1 MDGKLWSQVYQ
12 RVLSIEHP
20 EEAMNVTHS
29 DRTIVLIQLRAAADD
44 QPVSWACRPENW
56 AGLTPPPTWPSQPTM
71 SRRLRTPSVQALYT
85 SVLSWLKTQPGTTA
99 VNRVKCG
106 FVRKLDGRALT
117 INPFSKDP
125 DARWGWA
132 LRGYGFGYKLHAV
145 WGDAAAPDAWEVRP
159 LNVSEPGVATEVLVP
174 QLPQAS
180 GKRYLVGDSAYDS
193 NPLHAAA
200 ANRGYQLLAPP
211 KRQGAG
217 LGHCRHHPG
226 RVAALCQLTT
236 PYGKRLYHRRA
247 EIDREFGHWAV
258 RQEGLDELPAHVRRL
273 HRIKVFVV
281 AKLILNAFRIILNH
295 EDLTRNGP

>member
-12 RVLSIEHP
+12 TVLSIEHP

-44 QPVSWACRPENW
+44 QPVSWGCRPENW

-132 LRGYGFGYKLHAV
+132 LRGYGFGYKLHAESITTRPQTPGRCGRSTSANRV
-145 WGDAAAPDAWEVRP
+145 SRPKFLFRNCPRLPANATWWVTAPTTVIPCMP
-159 LNVSEPGVATEVLVP
+159 LLRTEVINCWHRP
-174 QLPQAS
+174 SDKARDWGTAGIIREGWLPCVS
-180 GKRYLVGDSAYDS
+180 
-193 NPLHAAA
+193 
-200 ANRGYQLLAPP
+200 
-211 KRQGAG
+211 
-217 LGHCRHHPG
+217 
-226 RVAALCQLTT
+226 
-236 PYGKRLYHRRA
+236 
-247 EIDREFGHWAV
+247 
-258 RQEGLDELPAHVRRL
+258 
-273 HRIKVFVV
+273 
-281 AKLILNAFRIILNH
+281 
-295 EDLTRNGP
+295 